1 MRGAPL
7 TPRRAVGVLVR
18 LGNAYLRD
26 VPYMGK
32 EMERGGR
39 NVAPIIKRN
48 EDRLKK
54 AGKEVEAVT
63 KDIARDTRNF
73 GKKVNKR
80 LKQ

>member
-1 MRGAPL
+1 
-7 TPRRAVGVLVR
+7 
-18 LGNAYLRD
+18 
-26 VPYMGK
+26 MGK